1 MSFLWPTMLIA
12 LAAIPLFVALYVA
25 AQRRRQRMVAAIGS
39 FGLLQAARGRPL
51 GVRRHIPPALTLLA
65 LTLLLVGLARPQ
77 ASLSLPRLEGTVVLA
92 FDVSRSMAADD
103 VAPTRLDAAMA
114 AARAFVERQPASVRI
129 GVVAF
134 SDGGLAVQA
143 PGNDP
148 AAILEAIDR
157 LQPEQGTSLGAG
169 LRTALHTLAVNAGL
183 AIATPSADPATQGV
197 PAAAP
202 PPRID
207 GALIVV
213 FSDGENTGPPDPAE
227 VAQEA
232 AMMGV
237 PIHTVGVGSLEG
249 TTLEVDGFTLSTRLD
264 AGALEQIAEISGGAS
279 YLAETQADLSAIY
292 DQVERQLIITPET
305 TEITALF
312 SGAGLL
318 ALLAGGLCSLL
329 WFGRVP

>member
-1 MSFLWPTMLIA
+1 MSFLWPTMLLA
-12 LAAIPLFVALYVA
+12 LAAIPLFVALYA
-25 AQRRRQRMVAAIGS
+25 LAQRRRRRMAAAIGS
-39 FGLLQAARGRPL
+39 LGMLQAARGRRL
-51 GVRRHIPPALTLLA
+51 GARRHIPPALTLLA
-65 LTLLLVGLARPQ
+65 LALLLVGLARPQ
-77 ASLSLPRLEGTVVLA
+77 AALSLPRLEGTVVLA

-103 VAPTRLDAAMA
+103 VAPTRLDAAKT

-134 SDGGLAVQA
+134 SDGGLAVQV
-143 PGNDP
+143 PGDDQD
-148 AAILEAIDR
+148 AILEAIDR

-169 LRTALHTLAVNAGL
+169 LRTALQALAVNAGVAL
-183 AIATPSADPATQGV
+183 ATPSSDPA
-197 PAAAP
+197 AAAP

-237 PIHTVGVGSLEG
+237 PIHTVGVGSLAG

-279 YLAETQADLSAIY
+279 YLAATQADLSAIY
-292 DQVERQLIITPET
+292 DQVERQLITTPET

>member
-1 MSFLWPTMLIA
+1 MTFLWPTMLIA
-12 LAAIPLFVALYVA
+12 LAAIPLAAALYVA
-25 AQRRRQRMVAAIGS
+25 SLRRRRRRLAAVGS
-39 FGLLQAARGRPL
+39 FGLLQADRGRRL
-51 GVRRHIPPALTLLA
+51 GARRHIPPALFGLA
-65 LTLLLVGLARPQ
+65 LALMLVGLARPQ
-77 ASLSLPRLEGTVVLA
+77 AAVSLPRLEGTVVLA

-103 VAPTRLDAAMA
+103 VAPTRLDAAKA
-114 AARAFVERQPASVRI
+114 AARAFVERQPASVKV

-148 AAILEAIDR
+148 AAILDAIDR

-169 LRTALHTLAVNAGL
+169 LRAALHTLAVNAGVAL
-183 AIATPSADPATQGV
+183 PEPPADPDAQAA
-197 PAAAP
+197 PAA

-207 GALIVV
+207 GAVIVV
-213 FSDGENTGPPDPAE
+213 FSDGENTGPPEPAE

-237 PIHTVGVGSLEG
+237 PVHTVGVGSLDG
-249 TTLEVDGFTLSTRLD
+249 TTLEVDGFSLRTRLE
-264 AGALEQIAEISGGAS
+264 AGALEQIAEISGGAA
-279 YLAETQADLSAIY
+279 YLADTQADLAAIY
-292 DQVERQLIITPET
+292 DTIERQLVTTPET